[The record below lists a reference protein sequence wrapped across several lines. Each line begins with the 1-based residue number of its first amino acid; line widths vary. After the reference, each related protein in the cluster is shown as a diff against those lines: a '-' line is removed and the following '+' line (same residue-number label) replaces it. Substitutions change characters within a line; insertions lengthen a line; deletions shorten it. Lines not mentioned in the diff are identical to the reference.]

1 MRKIIILLLVIAMLL
16 FVTSCRSV
24 KKTIKADFK
33 AHTELK
39 EQATKKDSL
48 VVVKNATTTEK
59 QLSEVNKDVVTE
71 LTRIELDTLGRA
83 TSITTT
89 KITAMTRAK
98 GKTDKLHS
106 DTIKIVN
113 KSEEITDK
121 NTSTN
126 AEFKMVEVVSKKPP
140 NYYLYIGVIVL
151 GIALFLARKS
161 FGKNE

>member
-106 DTIKIVN
+106 DTTRIIN
-113 KSEEITDK
+113 KSEEEVDK
-121 NTSTN
+121 ATTTK
-126 AEFKMVEVVSKKPP
+126 AEFNMVEMVTKKPP
-140 NYYLYIGVIVL
+140 NYYLYVSVVVL
-151 GIALFLARKS
+151 GVALFLARRL
-161 FGKNE
+161 KNE